1 MNNITGSLR
10 SPRAYSCIIKGSGF
24 FCYAVERFKELQDA
38 LEKHA
43 KKNPTRALLKV
54 PLKTPPSKDVSN
66 NQLFQ
71 LKNIND
77 HERFCALTS

>member
-1 MNNITGSLR
+1 MNGFYGPDLGIHRGL
-10 SPRAYSCIIKGSGF
+10 IEIKNL
-24 FCYAVERFKELQDA
+24 EELQDA

-77 HERFCALTS
+77 HERFCVLPS